1 MRIALVIAALHC
13 VRGRFN
19 APPLRQCEGAL
30 RPFQGTQRDD
40 ESAIGS
46 TLAAIGGLVERVY
59 VLCARR
65 CERTPELAP
74 SAWRHAFVVDGL
86 RYDRCARLDGATRQQ
101 SRATLTHLAVLQDAR
116 ESLALNATVLVLEDD
131 AVATAAPPWSRARLE
146 EFDATVLRAAGWLSV
161 RLGWGFGGE
170 RAPGTTWSRDDGRG
184 CACACD
190 VSQRP
195 WCALGRDCLVWSSVA
210 YLASAGR
217 TFDAWAAL
225 EDAPPNFIVV
235 GHIDRVAAAFS
246 KVVVVPALAEQSGEA
261 PAAWPAPPNS
271 CAPEGP
277 TSVPPPV
284 PRPTAGST
292 ASNATASD
300 APLARLAALRAAGSL
315 SAAEFA
321 HAQEIVRNGNNRRP
335 RRRLAAAAGVLYA
348 VWDRPGGT
356 PDRYVRDVV
365 ASLTFT
371 RRVAVQ
377 ASRYP
382 VFLAAS
388 SGDLLARL
396 ARAAAPAPWDD
407 SGVVGVDPRIKA
419 RAAATED
426 NIWLWRLS
434 AWLQSPFEATLS
446 LDTDVL
452 VLRPTFVH
460 SLLALE
466 TDAAAPV
473 DPARYFAHSTWG
485 ADASA
490 APPFCACV
498 LRLTKSP
505 LVEAWLLGAADRL
518 ATKRHAHVRQ
528 GDQEML
534 WYEWQEN
541 LAGRLRLLILPE
553 DYYCPNVPLSAARP
567 PTWNTSWHGWNSRG
581 AYACRAVHGH
591 RQSEVTR
598 ARVAYC
604 LGLDEA
610 AFRRQCADTTARPP
624 DRVVHR
630 R

>member
-1 MRIALVIAALHC
+1 MLPLISFISLALV
-13 VRGRFN
+13 VRGDARFN

-246 KVVVVPALAEQSGEA
+246 KVVVVPALAKQSGDA
-261 PAAWPAPPNS
+261 PGAWLAPPNT
-271 CAPEGP
+271 CAPELP
-277 TSVPPPV
+277 T
-284 PRPTAGST
+284 TAGST

-300 APLARLAALRAAGSL
+300 AALARLAALRAAGSL

-321 HAQEIVRNGNNRRP
+321 RAQELVRNGQP
-335 RRRLAAAAGVLYA
+335 RRR
-348 VWDRPGGT
+348 
-356 PDRYVRDVV
+356 
-365 ASLTFT
+365 
-371 RRVAVQ
+371 
-377 ASRYP
+377 
-382 VFLAAS
+382 
-388 SGDLLARL
+388 
-396 ARAAAPAPWDD
+396 RA
-407 SGVVGVDPRIKA
+407 K
-419 RAAATED
+419 
-426 NIWLWRLS
+426 
-434 AWLQSPFEATLS
+434 
-446 LDTDVL
+446 
-452 VLRPTFVH
+452 
-460 SLLALE
+460 
-466 TDAAAPV
+466 
-473 DPARYFAHSTWG
+473 
-485 ADASA
+485 
-490 APPFCACV
+490 
-498 LRLTKSP
+498 
-505 LVEAWLLGAADRL
+505 
-518 ATKRHAHVRQ
+518 
-528 GDQEML
+528 
-534 WYEWQEN
+534 
-541 LAGRLRLLILPE
+541 
-553 DYYCPNVPLSAARP
+553 
-567 PTWNTSWHGWNSRG
+567 
-581 AYACRAVHGH
+581 
-591 RQSEVTR
+591 
-598 ARVAYC
+598 
-604 LGLDEA
+604 
-610 AFRRQCADTTARPP
+610 
-624 DRVVHR
+624 
-630 R
+630 

>member
-1 MRIALVIAALHC
+1 MLPLISFISLALV
-13 VRGRFN
+13 VRGDARFN

-246 KVVVVPALAEQSGEA
+246 KVVVVPALAKQSGDA
-261 PAAWPAPPNS
+261 PGAWLAAPNTT
-271 CAPEGP
+271 CASERP
-277 TSVPPPV
+277 T
-284 PRPTAGST
+284 TAGST
-292 ASNATASD
+292 ANNATASD
-300 APLARLAALRAAGSL
+300 AALARLAALRAAGSL

>member
-1 MRIALVIAALHC
+1 MRIALVIVAALHC
-13 VRGRFN
+13 VHGRFN
-19 APPLRQCEGAL
+19 APPLRQCQGAL
-30 RPFQGTQRDD
+30 RPFQGTQRD
-40 ESAIGS
+40 ES

-86 RYDRCARLDGATRQQ
+86 RYDRCARVDGATRQQ
-101 SRATLTHLAVLQDAR
+101 SRATLTHLAVLQDAQ
-116 ESLALNATVLVLEDD
+116 ETLALNATVLVLEDD
-131 AVATAAPPWSRARLE
+131 AVATAAPPWSRARLA

-235 GHIDRVAAAFS
+235 GHIDRIAAAFS
-246 KVVVVPALAEQSGEA
+246 KVVVVPALAKQSGDA
-261 PAAWPAPPNS
+261 PGRWLAPPNS
-271 CAPEGP
+271 CAPERP

-377 ASRYP
+377 APRYP